1 MKLEEL
7 GWREPFVS
15 AFKELAVEGALPGR
29 VVWRS
34 VDRYRVQG
42 ESGEV
47 AAVATGKVWS
57 SDPPVVGDWVVYQ
70 PLDEGTSALILE
82 VLPRTSAFSR
92 NSAGKA
98 VERQVLSANIDFVFI
113 VCGLDGDFNLRR
125 IERYVTLAYN
135 SGASPVMLLNKA
147 DLSPDVDCAV
157 IQTES
162 VSPGVPV
169 HPVSALDSTGLDQLT
184 PYLRRGKTAAFL
196 GSSGAGKSTIIN
208 RLLGEDRIAV
218 AELGEKSGKG
228 RHTTTSRELF
238 LLAGGGAVID
248 TPGMR
253 EIQVWG
259 GKEGLSGTF
268 PEIEELAVSC
278 RFRDC
283 RHESEVGCAVR
294 DALES
299 RQLDEH
305 RLESYIKLRTEFENH
320 QRRQG
325 RHARM
330 EERREGKRFAK
341 MLGEVNRFNPK
352 RKKP

>member
-15 AFKELAVEGALPGR
+15 AFKELAMEGALPGR

-34 VDRYRVQG
+34 VNHYRVQG

-47 AAVATGKVWS
+47 TAKATGKIRD
-57 SDPPVVGDWVVYQ
+57 SDTPVVGDWVVFR
-70 PLDEGTSALILE
+70 PLGDGRSAVILA
-82 VLPRTSAFSR
+82 VLPRKSAFSR
-92 NSAGKA
+92 NAAGKT
-98 VERQVLSANIDFVFI
+98 VDQQVLSANIDSVFI
-113 VCGLDGDFNLRR
+113 VSGLDGDFNLRR
-125 IERYVTLAYN
+125 IERYITLAYN
-135 SGASPVMLLNKA
+135 SGAVPVVILNKA
-147 DLSPDVDCAV
+147 DLARDIESAV
-157 IQTES
+157 METES
-162 VSPGVPV
+162 VSPGIPV
-169 HPVSALDSTGLDQLT
+169 YPLSALGSEGLHQLAPHMRPGQT
-184 PYLRRGKTAAFL
+184 VAFL

-208 RLLGEDRIAV
+208 RLLGEDRLRV
-218 AELGEKSGKG
+218 ADVREKSGKG
-228 RHTTTSRELF
+228 RHTTTHRELF